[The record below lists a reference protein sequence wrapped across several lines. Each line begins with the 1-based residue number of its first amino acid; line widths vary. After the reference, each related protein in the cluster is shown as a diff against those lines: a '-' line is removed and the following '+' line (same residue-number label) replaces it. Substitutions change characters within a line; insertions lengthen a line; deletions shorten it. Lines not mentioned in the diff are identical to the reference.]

1 MKTDAFTT
9 GHNDEP
15 YQDALDATVSID
27 SGQYELRQRMQRTT
41 NASPLLS
48 GGDIDAQWE
57 MAESTGDETAGAST
71 TTPDQN
77 VTDEWGEAIGIF
89 YGASEPLHCG
99 VRERDHHRWELNPA
113 SAEDYRDRVLSV
125 PRTRTSR
132 SSRFI
137 RWMTERSL
145 DH

>member
-9 GHNDEP
+9 GNNDEP
-15 YQDALDATVSID
+15 YQIAGDATVSID

-77 VTDEWGEAIGIF
+77 VTDEWGDAIGIS

-113 SAEDYRDRVLSV
+113 SAEDYRDRVLSAT
-125 PRTRTSR
+125 RTRSSR

-137 RWMTERSL
+137 RWMTNHRLE
-145 DH
+145 H